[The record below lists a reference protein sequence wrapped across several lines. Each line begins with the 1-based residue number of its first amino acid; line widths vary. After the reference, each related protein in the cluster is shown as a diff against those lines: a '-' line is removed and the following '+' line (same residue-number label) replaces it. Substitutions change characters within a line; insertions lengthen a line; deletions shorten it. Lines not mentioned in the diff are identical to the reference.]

1 MSRFLFMF
9 GRRRRRVVGLG
20 KALRPASG
28 ESACHTPLR
37 PPQHELAV
45 RCSLRSSR
53 ELAPVAD
60 ARPGT
65 VVYRRDVTSTE
76 EMNQSSNQWFP
87 AWRGWRLDL
96 AVTLALAVVQVLGT
110 YGAAHSQPEREPL
123 DALAYLLLAAGPV
136 ALIARRRF
144 PVAVYFFVLFATMT
158 YSLIGYPRGP
168 IFLALIV
175 AFFTVVITG
184 HRLWAIL
191 GLASGYFG
199 FLWLPY
205 LLDREAA
212 PGLWASFGLAA
223 WLLVLLSAAEFVRVR
238 RERAVEGARIRTEEA
253 RRRASEERLRIAR
266 ELHDALGH
274 HISLINVQAGVAL
287 HVNEEL
293 PEQARSALDAI
304 RQASKEAL
312 TELRSVLDILREGDE
327 QAPRSPTPTL
337 ARLDTLVSRAAAAGL
352 TVRTETAGEVRPL
365 PFGVDVAAFRILQEA
380 LTNVARH
387 AGPATATVQIAY
399 GDRDLTVQVDDDGRG
414 PAHQAKSAAGK
425 GILGMRERV
434 AALSGE
440 LEAGPRPGGGFRVR
454 ARLPLDG
461 TE

>member
-1 MSRFLFMF
+1 
-9 GRRRRRVVGLG
+9 V
-20 KALRPASG
+20 
-28 ESACHTPLR
+28 TP
-37 PPQHELAV
+37 
-45 RCSLRSSR
+45 
-53 ELAPVAD
+53 
-60 ARPGT
+60 
-65 VVYRRDVTSTE
+65 TE
-76 EMNQSSNQWFP
+76 EVQEASNERFET
-87 AWRGWRLDL
+87 WRGWRLDL
-96 AVTLALAVVQVLGT
+96 VMTLAVGVAQILGT
-110 YGAAHSQPEREPL
+110 YGAAQRQPERRHL
-123 DALAYLLLAAGPV
+123 DALAYLLLAAPSL
-136 ALIARRRF
+136 ALMARRRF
-144 PVAVYFFVLFATMT
+144 PVPTYVFVLGTTMA
-158 YSLIGYPRGP
+158 YSVIGYPRGP
-168 IFLALIV
+168 IFFALII

-184 HRLWAIL
+184 QRLAAIL
-191 GLASGYFG
+191 GLAAGYFG

-205 LLDREAA
+205 LLDRE
-212 PGLWASFGLAA
+212 PVPDVWASFGLAA

-238 RERAVEGARIRTEEA
+238 RERAVESARIRAEEA

-293 PEQARSALDAI
+293 PEQARAALDAI

-312 TELRSVLDILREGDE
+312 AELRSVLDILRQGDE

-337 ARLDTLVSRAAAAGL
+337 ARLDNLVSQAAAAGL
-352 TVRTETAGEVRPL
+352 TVRTETVGEVRPL
-365 PFGVDVAAFRILQEA
+365 PFGIDVAAFRIVQEA

-399 GDRDLTVQVDDDGRG
+399 GDRDVTVQVDDDGRG
-414 PAHQAKSAAGK
+414 AAQQAKPGSGK

-454 ARLPLDG
+454 ATLPLDG
-461 TE
+461 VG